1 MMSFRMKSA
10 RKNRVAFRVSL
21 KVNRLARKFPYEEV
35 PDHLLLERE
44 TNSVISSV
52 ETKVSKYELAT
63 DLALLDSNSDLGM
76 DDDICEVGNDF

>member
-1 MMSFRMKSA
+1 MSFRMKSA

-21 KVNRLARKFPYEEV
+21 KVNRLACKFPYEEV

-44 TNSVISSV
+44 ANSVISSV

>member
-1 MMSFRMKSA
+1 MMSFRMKSV

-21 KVNRLARKFPYEEV
+21 KINRSARKFPYEEV

-44 TNSVISSV
+44 ANSVISSV
-52 ETKVSKYELAT
+52 ETKVSKYEQAT
-63 DLALLDSNSDLGM
+63 DLALSDSNSDLGM

>member
-1 MMSFRMKSA
+1 MMSFRMKST

-35 PDHLLLERE
+35 LDHLLLERE

>member
-1 MMSFRMKSA
+1 MSFRMKSA

-35 PDHLLLERE
+35 LDHLLLERE

>member
-1 MMSFRMKSA
+1 MSFRMKSA

-35 PDHLLLERE
+35 LDHLLRERE